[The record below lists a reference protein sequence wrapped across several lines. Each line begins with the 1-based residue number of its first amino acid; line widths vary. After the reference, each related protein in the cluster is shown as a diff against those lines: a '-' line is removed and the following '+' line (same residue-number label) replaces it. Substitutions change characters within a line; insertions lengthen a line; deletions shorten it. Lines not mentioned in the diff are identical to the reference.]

1 MTFNP
6 QFSRT
11 QDERIDIGKP
21 QINLDKDDKR
31 EALIVAHCERVQEEY
46 FDSGLYHKETHH
58 SELIDD

>member
-11 QDERIDIGKP
+11 QDERIDNEKQRMNI
-21 QINLDKDDKR
+21 KDDKR
-31 EALIVAHCERVQEEY
+31 EAMVEAHCARVQEEY
-46 FDSGLYHKETHH
+46 FDSGLYHKETHP